1 MVNKMQVVLVRF
13 FDGKSSQ
20 AFGAV
25 LSHQPPFLQVDW
37 QNQTRQYR
45 TTQMQYLPPMQG
57 VAAAL
62 LFDDGAKVEFL
73 DTPPDWLPTK
83 ERKIFA
89 NIAKFEQSWRWAL
102 ASVLASIVVVGGI
115 FRFGLPMAADYVAD
129 KIPNEILQEASNEAE
144 EKVLQQTKPSTLSK
158 DRQAEILALY
168 QRLNATPTA
177 KIVFRSGDEEWDENA
192 LALPNN
198 TIILT
203 DGLIEIAKHDYE
215 ILAVLAHE
223 QGHLVHKHSLR
234 KAINLLGTSALIAVV
249 LGDASDLVVTLP
261 VLFVNLHY
269 SHDFEMQADK
279 HAIDE
284 LRWLGI
290 SPMYMAD
297 VINNLSKYD
306 NDEESGLWA
315 WLSTHPSR
323 EKRVKQVVDDVLQYK
338 AQNGESQ

>member
-1 MVNKMQVVLVRF
+1 MVNKMQFVLVRF

-177 KIVFRSGDEEWDENA
+177 KIVFRSGEEEWDENA

-223 QGHLVHKHSLR
+223 QGHIFHKHSLR
-234 KAINLLGTSALIAVV
+234 QVVRTLGISTLLTVLVGDVSSLIVTVPVV
-249 LGDASDLVVTLP
+249 LTSLQ
-261 VLFVNLHY
+261 Y
-269 SHDFEMQADK
+269 SQEFEMQADQY
-279 HAIDE
+279 AIDS
-284 LRWLGI
+284 LRKIGV
-290 SPMYMAD
+290 SPMY
-297 VINNLSKYD
+297 LSD
-306 NDEESGLWA
+306 ILHHLHRHQEPENGFWA
-315 WLSTHPSR
+315 IFSTHPNV
-323 EKRVKQVVDDVLQYK
+323 EKRTKHVIKDVREHKENQ
-338 AQNGESQ
+338 QTNH

>member
-1 MVNKMQVVLVRF
+1 MQTVQIRF
-13 FDGKSSQ
+13 FDGKTSQ
-20 AFGAV
+20 AHNATLGYQA
-25 LSHQPPFLQVDW
+25 PFLYVQFDGQINQYQV
-37 QNQTRQYR
+37 
-45 TTQMQYLPPMQG
+45 TQMQYLPPMQG
-57 VAAAL
+57 VAAGL

-102 ASVLASIVVVGGI
+102 AGVMMAAAAVFGV
-115 FRFGLPMAADYVAD
+115 FRYGLPMAADYVAYQLPD
-129 KIPNEILQEASNEAE
+129 DLLVQVGDEAE
-144 EKVLQQTKPSTLSK
+144 KALFEETAKSKLSAQ
-158 DRQAEILALY
+158 RQAEILALY
-168 QRLNATPTA
+168 QRLDAKPVA
-177 KIVFRSGDEEWDENA
+177 KIVFRSAEGYTPNA
-192 LALPNN
+192 FALPNH

-203 DGLIEIAKHDYE
+203 DKLVEMTNHDHE

-234 KAINLLGTSALIAVV
+234 KVINLLGTSALIAVV
-249 LGDASDLVVTLP
+249 LGDASDLVATLP

-284 LRWLGI
+284 LRRLGI

-306 NDEESGLWA
+306 DDEESGLWA

-323 EKRVKQVVDDVLQYK
+323 EKRVKQVVDDVLRHK